1 MAAVIALVH
10 GKEGAYGISF
20 PDFSGCISG
29 GVSIDECLRRGR
41 EALGFHIE
49 CVLELGQEMPLIR
62 SLDAIREDLGL
73 KEDVADAI
81 VAAIEIELPGKH
93 VHVDVAIDQHLLARL
108 DKVASERGETRDAL
122 ISKGARAVLA
132 A

>member
-1 MAAVIALVH
+1 MAAVIALIH
-10 GKEGAYGISF
+10 GEEGAYGISF

-29 GVSIDECLRRGR
+29 GSSIDECLRRGR
-41 EALGFHIE
+41 DALGFHIE
-49 CVLELGQEMPLIR
+49 SVLELGEEMPPIR
-62 SLDAIREDLGL
+62 SLDAIRKDIDL
-73 KEDVADAI
+73 KDDIADAVI
-81 VAAIEIELPGKH
+81 AAIEIELPGKP
-93 VHVDVAIDQHLLARL
+93 VHVDVAIDENLLAML